1 MAEKKGSFSENGKK
15 KLRRK
20 KLLTP
25 GGGVFESEPAV
36 SSAAFRSDATSIERV
51 EGISVFEST
60 PLSSYATA
68 KSGDFGDLP
77 KDGITSSVFESEP
90 EVSNATI
97 KACDEVPVSCE
108 RATFESE
115 PAKSIATRRCYSI
128 FSAPTSRQEGG
139 ENAVFESTPLDSPA
153 NVRYDTTTEVTE
165 QQAVYE
171 SVATESKASHRACD
185 IPSDANVE
193 GGTYHGGG
201 EPSQAH
207 VISGHESEYE
217 TDTDDEETLN
227 NEEIMDKKT
236 IRGTEGLKM
245 EFHETDTVETH
256 AKETESAI
264 FDTATLETME
274 AHGKDEMDSVGTESA
289 AA

>member
-36 SSAAFRSDATSIERV
+36 SSATFRSDAKTSERA

-68 KSGDFGDLP
+68 KGGDFGDLP

-90 EVSNATI
+90 GVSNATI
-97 KACDEVPVSCE
+97 KAGDEVPVSSE

-171 SVATESKASHRACD
+171 SVAAESKASHRACD
-185 IPSDANVE
+185 APSDANVE

-217 TDTDDEETLN
+217 TDTDDDEETLS
-227 NEEIMDKKT
+227 NEDEKT
-236 IRGTEGLKM
+236 IGTEGLKI

-264 FDTATLETME
+264 FDTTTLETME
-274 AHGKDEMDSVGTESA
+274 APGKDEMDSVGTESA
-289 AA
+289 AGA